1 MTNKTQTEVTMQVST
16 NSIGNDVLHYNGFKI
31 DYQIACDSCDCCG
44 TRHELT
50 WGLLIILI
58 LMNTYLMHVL
68 YKNLFKKLIIKTFI
82 RGNYEL

>member
-50 WGLLIILI
+50 WDAYNPDINEHVFDACSLQELIQKID
-58 LMNTYLMHVL
+58 NKEFYV
-68 YKNLFKKLIIKTFI
+68 
-82 RGNYEL
+82 R